1 MQEIQYEAPRS
12 LADAV
17 RALAEPEACV
27 LAGGT
32 DLLIRMRAEPPRAQR
47 IVDVKAIPELRAIAL
62 DAEGVRLGAAVPCWE
77 ISQHADLKRLF
88 PGLVEAAELIGSM
101 QIQSRAS
108 LGGNLCNASPAA
120 DAVPALIAL
129 GAQCEIAGPHGSR
142 EVAAESFVT
151 GPGETVL
158 QAGEFL
164 VALRVPAPPPRSR
177 DAYLR
182 FTPRGEMDIAVVG
195 AGVSVTLDDADV
207 CRSARVVL
215 GAVAPTALVVPEAAH
230 ALVGTPLDDAALARA
245 GAAASAAAQPVDDK
259 RGTASYRRKLAGVL
273 TRRAA
278 SIAARRVRE
287 GDSR

>member
-12 LADAV
+12 IADAV
-17 RALAEPEACV
+17 RALAGPAACV

-32 DLLIRMRAEPPRAQR
+32 DLLVRMRAEPPRAQR
-47 IVDVKAIPELRAIAL
+47 IVDVKAIPELRTIAL
-62 DAEGVRLGAAVPCWE
+62 DAEGLRLGAAVPCRE
-77 ISQHADLKRLF
+77 VSQHADLKRLF

-120 DAVPALIAL
+120 DTVPALIAL

-142 EVAAESFVT
+142 EVAVESFVT

-164 VALRVPAPPPRSR
+164 VALRVPTPPPRSR

-195 AGVSVTLDDADV
+195 AGVSVTLDDAGV
-207 CRSARVVL
+207 CRAARIVL
-215 GAVAPTALVVPEAAH
+215 GAVAPTPRVVPEAAE
-230 ALVGTPLDDAALARA
+230 ALLGTAVDEAALARA
-245 GAAASAAAQPVDDK
+245 GAAAMAAADPIDDK

-278 SIAARRVRE
+278 SIAARRARE